1 MKIILIEKQ
10 KKDKLLSLIQLI
22 KLSSQAI
29 HFYFEESRLFIQ
41 GMNNSHSSLFEIYLN
56 YDWFDYIEK
65 DIVSFTIDSS
75 IFYSI
80 LSISSDNQFLLL
92 EYILNNDKLF
102 ISYINNKEIINY
114 LPLYS
119 FSESSHYNKYFEIV
133 LIDIDYDILKIPLLE
148 YDAEMSICPKIWN
161 ELLTQLSLFADKIK
175 IKCNEE
181 IIELKSIGEQ
191 GEMKIDISI
200 DNIQEY
206 SINEGEEVVMLF
218 NLNLLS
224 KLTLTTKLTN
234 SMIISFKKEHPL
246 QIKYIFDNNILVF
259 YISFMI
265 DND

>member
-1 MKIILIEKQ
+1 MKIILIEKT
-10 KKDKLLSLIQLI
+10 KKDKLLSLFQLI

-29 HFYFEESRLFIQ
+29 HFYFQESRLFIQ
-41 GMNNSHSSLFEIYLN
+41 GMNSSHSSLFEIYLN

-80 LSISSDNQFLLL
+80 LSISSENQFLLL
-92 EYILNNDKLF
+92 EFILNNDKLF

-114 LPLYS
+114 LPSYL
-119 FSESSHYNKYFEIV
+119 FTESTHYNKYFEIV
-133 LIDIDYDILKIPLLE
+133 LIDIEHDIIKIPLLE
-148 YDAEMSICPKIWN
+148 YDAEMTICPKIWN
-161 ELLTQLSLFADKIK
+161 ELLTQLSLFADRIK

-181 IIELKSIGEQ
+181 MIELKSIGEQ

-206 SINEGEEVVMLF
+206 SITEGEEMEMTF
-218 NLNLLS
+218 HLNLLS

-234 SMIISFKKEHPL
+234 SLSISFKKEYPL
-246 QIKYIFDNNILVF
+246 QLKYVFDNNVLVF

>member
-1 MKIILIEKQ
+1 MKIILIEKT
-10 KKDKLLSLIQLI
+10 KKDKLLSLFQLI

-29 HFYFEESRLFIQ
+29 HFYFQESRLFIQ
-41 GMNNSHSSLFEIYLN
+41 GMNSSHSSLFEIYLN

-80 LSISSDNQFLLL
+80 LSISSENQFLL
-92 EYILNNDKLF
+92 YNDKLF

-114 LPLYS
+114 LPSYL
-119 FSESSHYNKYFEIV
+119 FTESTHYNKYFEIV
-133 LIDIDYDILKIPLLE
+133 LIDIEHDIIKIPLLE
-148 YDAEMSICPKIWN
+148 YDAEMTICPKIWN
-161 ELLTQLSLFADKIK
+161 ELLTQLSLFADRIK

-181 IIELKSIGEQ
+181 MIELKSIGEQ

-206 SINEGEEVVMLF
+206 SITEGEEMEMTF
-218 NLNLLS
+218 HLNLLS

-234 SMIISFKKEHPL
+234 SLSISFKKEYPL
-246 QIKYIFDNNILVF
+246 QLKYVFDNNVLVF